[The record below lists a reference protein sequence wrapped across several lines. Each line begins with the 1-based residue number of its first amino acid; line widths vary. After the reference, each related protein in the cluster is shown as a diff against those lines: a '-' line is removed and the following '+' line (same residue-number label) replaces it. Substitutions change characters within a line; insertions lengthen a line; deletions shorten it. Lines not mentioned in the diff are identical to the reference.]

1 LISLSATHT
10 YSTVCITFAKMVSTY
25 ICILTKPT
33 RKLYLLR
40 DIVFICSLTFRILI
54 LALQL
59 DYLLTLKVK
68 PHKSVGF
75 LLSILRTPPPP
86 TEAPVSH
93 PEYFC
98 IVYKS
103 RHCHVDIPSR
113 DLCTLMK
120 FQGKFLSSS
129 PVQSHHRLKIPL
141 IFSI

>member
-1 LISLSATHT
+1 
-10 YSTVCITFAKMVSTY
+10 MVSTY

-86 TEAPVSH
+86 TQKPLFPTRNIFAL
-93 PEYFC
+93 FTNLG
-98 IVYKS
+98 IVTSIFRLGICGSRKYINEISGKISVLQSSAKS
-103 RHCHVDIPSR
+103 S
-113 DLCTLMK
+113 
-120 FQGKFLSSS
+120 
-129 PVQSHHRLKIPL
+129 
-141 IFSI
+141 